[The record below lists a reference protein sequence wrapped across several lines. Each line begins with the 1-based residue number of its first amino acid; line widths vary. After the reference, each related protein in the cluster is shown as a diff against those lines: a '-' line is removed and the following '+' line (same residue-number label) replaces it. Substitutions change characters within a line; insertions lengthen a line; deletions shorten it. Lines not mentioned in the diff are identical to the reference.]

1 MKKINP
7 INSAI
12 ENHNN
17 GLENDL
23 YIEDLS
29 EISGDSEHS
38 IFKESEDEIIKKLQE
53 KVDYNYDLYL
63 RAQAELDNA
72 KKRFLRDKEDFI
84 KFANEKLIKELLIV
98 LDNLDMAI
106 ECSLS
111 ADCPESFREG
121 VQLIKKNLISIL
133 EKSGLE
139 VIEAKGRIFDPNF
152 HEAIAERQNDQEAP
166 GTICE
171 EYQKGYCLNGRILR
185 ASKVV
190 VNKN

>member
-1 MKKINP
+1 MKKVNP
-7 INSAI
+7 INSEI
-12 ENHNN
+12 ENHSN
-17 GLENDL
+17 GLEDNL
-23 YIEDLS
+23 EDIS
-29 EISGDSEHS
+29 EISEDLEHS
-38 IFKESEDEIIKKLQE
+38 LLKESENEMVKKLQE
-53 KVDYNYDLYL
+53 KADYNYDLYL
-63 RAQAELDNA
+63 RSQAELENI

-84 KFANEKLIKELLIV
+84 KFANERLVKELLIV

-106 ECSLS
+106 ECSLA

-121 VQLIKKNLISIL
+121 IQLIKKKLVSIL

-139 VIEAKGRIFDPNF
+139 VIEAKGKVFDPNF
-152 HEAIAERQNDQEAP
+152 HEAVAEKQNDQEPP
-166 GTICE
+166 GTIFE

>member
-1 MKKINP
+1 MKKVNP
-7 INSAI
+7 INSEI
-12 ENHNN
+12 ENHSN
-17 GLENDL
+17 GLEDNL
-23 YIEDLS
+23 EDIS
-29 EISGDSEHS
+29 EISGDLEHS
-38 IFKESEDEIIKKLQE
+38 LLKESENEMVKKLQE
-53 KVDYNYDLYL
+53 KADYNYDLYL
-63 RAQAELDNA
+63 RSQAELENI

-84 KFANEKLIKELLIV
+84 KFANERLVKELLIV

-106 ECSLS
+106 ECSLA

-121 VQLIKKNLISIL
+121 IQLIKKKLVSIL

-139 VIEAKGRIFDPNF
+139 VIEAKGKVFDPNF
-152 HEAIAERQNDQEAP
+152 HEAVAEKQNDQEPP
-166 GTICE
+166 GTIFE

>member
-1 MKKINP
+1 MKKNKHISNE
-7 INSAI
+7 I

-17 GLENDL
+17 GLENNL
-23 YIEDLS
+23 YVENLN
-29 EISGDSEHS
+29 EISEYPEHS
-38 IFKESEDEIIKKLQE
+38 ILKEPDEEPIKKLQE
-53 KVDYNYDLYL
+53 KVDYNYDLYI
-63 RAQAELDNA
+63 RAQAELENV

-106 ECSLS
+106 ECSLA

-121 VQLIKKNLISIL
+121 VQLIKKNLVSIL

-139 VIEAKGRIFDPNF
+139 VIEAKGKVFDPNF
-152 HEAIAERQNDQEAP
+152 HEAIAERQNDQESP